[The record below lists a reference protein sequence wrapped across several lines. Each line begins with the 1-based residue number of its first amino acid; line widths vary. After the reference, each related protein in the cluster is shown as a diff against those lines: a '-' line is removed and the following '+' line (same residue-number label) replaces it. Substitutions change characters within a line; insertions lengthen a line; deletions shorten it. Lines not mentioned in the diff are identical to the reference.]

1 MAPVDGKLRIL
12 LIHRTKYRDI
22 TLPKGKVD
30 PGEMLAETAVR
41 EVHEETGIRVSLG
54 VSVGVS
60 RYHLASQKQKVVHYW
75 AAEATDVA
83 IRESTFVPNREI
95 AALEWVSVKKARAR
109 LSYPVDLEILD
120 FFSNLVDDGVLRT
133 FPVIALRHAK
143 ATPRSEWDGSD
154 ASRPL
159 TERGRTQAK
168 SIVGPLRAFGVRR
181 IVTSDAVRCVETI
194 TPLSRALDR
203 KPVKTEKISQ
213 GRLGGRRVRSACG
226 RRPPHPRRQA
236 GRAVQPW
243 PGASRPAL
251 GDRAG
256 HRHHPGV
263 LPQQRSRPRACRV
276 LGGAPLG
283 HEPRIRDHRHRDA
296 HPQSL
301 TSLIS
306 RGSTQRVAR
315 RSPAVHLLGRVSL
328 TVAHSVTVCPAPGPT
343 HSRSKDPQ

>member
-1 MAPVDGKLRIL
+1 MNTRQLQLPADASTNSKWTDKAVYAAGAVVWRLVDGKLRIL

-75 AAEATDVA
+75 AAEATDTA

-95 AALEWVSVKKARAR
+95 AALEWVSLKKARAR

-159 TERGRTQAK
+159 TDRGRKQAK

-181 IVTSDAVRCVETI
+181 IVSSDAVRCVETI
-194 TPLSRALDR
+194 APLSHALGR
-203 KPVKTEKISQ
+203 KPVTTEKISQ
-213 GRLGGRRVRSACG
+213 DAWEDGDSDLRSVVGRRI
-226 RRPPHPRRQA
+226 
-236 GRAVQPW
+236 
-243 PGASRPAL
+243 
-251 GDRAG
+251 RAG
-256 HRHHPGV
+256 KPAVLCSHGPV
-263 LPQQRSRPRACRV
+263 LPGLLSEIALATGTIQGSYLSSAAD
-276 LGGAPLG
+276 L
-283 HEPRIRDHRHRDA
+283 EPA
-296 HPQSL
+296 AFS
-301 TSLIS
+301 
-306 RGSTQRVAR
+306 V
-315 RSPAVHLLGRVSL
+315 VHLSA
-328 TVAHSVTVCPAPGPT
+328 TNPGSGIIAIET
-343 HSRSKDPQ
+343 HVPKV